1 MANVIF
7 KRGTRDIFDAL
18 EVKNADTLYWLTDT
32 QELYQGDKLFGVGR
46 EATAEAAGL
55 LSAKDKAKL
64 DALVAGTVSGLTPVD
79 ASIIIGDGENG
90 EKTIKVGLSAVEGN
104 ILTVQDDGL
113 YASAESVEQI
123 ATDAA
128 NEAINEF
135 ASQVSDDGTVN
146 TIKELIDYVAEHA
159 PEAADMAADMVYCRP
174 LLAVCLTPYSAKLLM
189 CSVPKQPTLLKLGS
203 LQSRKMAPTPPLCSM
218 AFLRLYL
225 LVRA

>member
-1 MANVIF
+1 M
-7 KRGTRDIFDAL
+7 
-18 EVKNADTLYWLTDT
+18 YWLTDT

-55 LSAKDKAKL
+55 LSAEDKAKL

-159 PEAADMAADMVYCRP
+159 PEAADMAADIGI
-174 LLAVCLTPYSAKLLM
+174 LQT
-189 CSVPKQPTLLKLGS
+189 SVGS
-203 LQSRKMAPTPPLCSM
+203 LPDTILSEIVNVQRTETTNTAEIRILQSR
-218 AFLRLYL
+218 RWHL
-225 LVRA
+225 LPRCAAWRSYAYTCWSGRRRRQRRWFDDSC